1 MKPILRYIELNNGRC
16 GLSIETPAKIM
27 REQGTANV
35 RGIRPATEA
44 DVVHVR
50 SMGGDVPDGRI
61 IAGQVGTRG
70 VELTTDQQEL
80 RAKFESLARDSHGFS
95 RSRKGTYVNPQI
107 ARDWK
112 WFQLGHAYSQET
124 TK

>member
-61 IAGQVGTRG
+61 IAGQVGTAIVLVAVVVG
-70 VELTTDQQEL
+70 LL
-80 RAKFESLARDSHGFS
+80 GL
-95 RSRKGTYVNPQI
+95 KGLL
-107 ARDWK
+107 K
-112 WFQLGHAYSQET
+112 
-124 TK
+124 